1 MFAPVWATRLS
12 RKPHSLWPWLDCLA
26 ADMPFRVGSMPQES
40 YDYDLLVIGSGPAG
54 KRAAIQGAKLEKRV
68 AVVERT
74 TVLGGVSVNLGTIPS
89 KTLRE
94 AALELS
100 GYRSREFYGASYTV
114 KQNITMQ
121 DLLVRTNKV
130 IHHEIDVTRH
140 QLMRNGVEVIPAAA
154 SFAGPDTVRLDY
166 SDGSTSRT
174 VKAQSIVI
182 ACGTDTTRD
191 SHVPFDGTHIFT
203 SDEVMQLDRLPRTLA
218 VVGAGVIGC
227 EYASIFAALGVR
239 VTLIDKRD
247 RLLPFV
253 DHEIVDEFCH
263 HLRED
268 RVTLRLNES
277 VGRLEIIEDEHGP
290 RVRLHL
296 DSGKTIITEK
306 ALYSVG
312 RTGATSKLNLAEAG
326 LTADNRGRLV
336 VDEHYRTQVP
346 GIYAVGDMI
355 GFPALAS
362 TSMEQGRLAVC
373 DAFGVKAQSV
383 PERFPYGI
391 YAVPE
396 ISMVGRNEEEL
407 SEAATPY
414 EIGKARYKEIAR
426 GQILGDVTGLLKL
439 IFHSETRQ
447 LLGVHIIGE
456 GASELIHIG
465 QAVLSFDGKI
475 DYFIETVFNYPTL
488 AECYKVAAFD
498 GINRLGI
505 FEEEVSSV

>member
-1 MFAPVWATRLS
+1 
-12 RKPHSLWPWLDCLA
+12 
-26 ADMPFRVGSMPQES
+26 
-40 YDYDLLVIGSGPAG
+40 LVIGSGPAG
-54 KRAAIQGAKLEKRV
+54 QRAAIQGAKLNKRV
-68 AVVERT
+68 AIVERR
-74 TVLGGVSVNLGTIPS
+74 TVLGGCSVNLGTIPS

-94 AALELS
+94 AALELC

-114 KQNITMQ
+114 KKHITMQ
-121 DLLVRTNKV
+121 DLLFRTDRV
-130 IHHEIDVTRH
+130 IQHEIDVTRH
-140 QLMRNGVEVIPAAA
+140 QLMRNDVELIAATA
-154 SFAGPDTVRLDY
+154 CFVAPDALRLDY
-166 SDGSTSRT
+166 VDDATSRT
-174 VKAQSIVI
+174 VTAKKIVI
-182 ACGTDTTRD
+182 AAGAETTRAPNI
-191 SHVPFDGTHIFT
+191 PFDGERIFT
-203 SDEVMQLDRLPRTLA
+203 SDDVLQLDRLPRTLA

-253 DHEIVDEFCH
+253 DHEIVDEFSH
-263 HLRED
+263 HLREN

-296 DSGKTIITEK
+296 DSGKTIIAEK

-312 RTGATSKLNLAEAG
+312 RTGATSKLNLAQAG
-326 LTADNRGRLV
+326 LSPDNRGRLV

-373 DAFGVKAQSV
+373 HAFGLKAQSV

-396 ISMVGRNEEEL
+396 ISMVGKNEEEL
-407 SEAATPY
+407 TEASIP
-414 EIGKARYKEIAR
+414 
-426 GQILGDVTGLLKL
+426 
-439 IFHSETRQ
+439 
-447 LLGVHIIGE
+447 
-456 GASELIHIG
+456 
-465 QAVLSFDGKI
+465 
-475 DYFIETVFNYPTL
+475 
-488 AECYKVAAFD
+488 
-498 GINRLGI
+498 
-505 FEEEVSSV
+505 

>member
-1 MFAPVWATRLS
+1 MSENSF
-12 RKPHSLWPWLDCLA
+12 
-26 ADMPFRVGSMPQES
+26 
-40 YDYDLLVIGSGPAG
+40 DYDLLVIGSGPAG
-54 KRAAIQGAKLEKRV
+54 QRAAIQGAKLDKKV
-68 AVVERT
+68 AIVERR
-74 TVLGGVSVNLGTIPS
+74 TVLGGCSVNLGTIPS

-94 AALELS
+94 AALELC

-114 KQNITMQ
+114 KQHITMQ
-121 DLLVRTNKV
+121 DLLFRTDRV
-130 IHHEIDVTRH
+130 IQHEIDVTRH
-140 QLMRNGVEVIPAAA
+140 QLMRNDVELIAATA
-154 SFAGPDTVRLDY
+154 SFVAPDAVRLDY
-166 SDGSTSRT
+166 VDGTTSRT
-174 VKAQSIVI
+174 VKASKIVI
-182 ACGTDTTRD
+182 AAGAETTRD
-191 SHVPFDGTHIFT
+191 PHIPFDGERIFT
-203 SDEVMQLDRLPRTLA
+203 SDDVLQLNRLPRTLA

-247 RLLPFV
+247 RLMPFV

-263 HLRED
+263 HLREN
-268 RVTLRLNES
+268 RATLRLNES
-277 VGRLEIIEDEHGP
+277 VGGLEIFEDEHGP

-296 DSGKTIITEK
+296 DSGKTIIAEK

-312 RTGATSKLNLAEAG
+312 RSGATGKLNLAGAG
-326 LTADNRGRLV
+326 LAADGRGRLM
-336 VDEHYRTQVP
+336 VDEHHRTQVP

-373 DAFGVKAQSV
+373 HAFGLKANSA

-396 ISMVGRNEEEL
+396 ISMVGKNEEEL
-407 SEAATPY
+407 TEAATPY

-465 QAVLSFDGKI
+465 QAVLSFGGKI
-475 DYFIETVFNYPTL
+475 DYFIDTVFNYPTL

-505 FEEEVSSV
+505 FEEQHTGAVIA